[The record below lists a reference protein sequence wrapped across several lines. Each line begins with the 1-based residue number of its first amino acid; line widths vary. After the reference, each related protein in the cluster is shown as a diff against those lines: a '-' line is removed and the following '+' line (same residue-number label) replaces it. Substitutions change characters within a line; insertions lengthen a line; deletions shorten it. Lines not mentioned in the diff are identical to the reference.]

1 MVYMNGLGND
11 PLSAKEAEGPPVQ
24 LEPVDLSVRSPPK
37 DLKSTSV
44 RMRSGGLLK
53 RPPPPLITAPHL
65 LALRHKTKDLFYS
78 LHNNNNNNNNEETE
92 NESTDSSES
101 TATAKI
107 AAAAA
112 AAAAAT
118 IAAAAAASQ
127 APPSA
132 FSPTHAHHLLST
144 LCGTG
149 SAIVP
154 GQSETPGNNGSAA
167 DGATAAAA
175 AAALILAENNNSL
188 SVNNN
193 NYPSESD
200 LETKP
205 STFRGEST
213 TYPTIY
219 NNYCVQQRGSPTQR
233 TSSESQRKKSPST
246 GLGSSGTGGGGGTY
260 PIQHPHHHPHH
271 HLFPPQFL
279 QAFSVHQLQQQ
290 EEQLLSHR
298 RAQSPLSLMFDQQLQ
313 EQLHQL
319 SAASVVHPPSVA
331 KLLPGIP
338 APLAASIAS
347 IASSLPKNHPLSE
360 TATVAFQRLL
370 QQQQQHQQSAT
381 VAASSQLGSGLLSS
395 RSRNS
400 TKPTD
405 RSSSPDRYIGKL
417 TDLRQRTASNS
428 SSNGGAAASGEQAA
442 TPSSKRHAD
451 DGNGH
456 SSSSSSSSNN
466 NTPRHHLH
474 LASASP
480 GLLGL
485 GSELRHHHHHHHH
498 NHHHHHQSSSSLSS
512 LKGLTKN
519 RKIHRCDATGCDKV
533 YTKSSHL
540 KAHKRTHTGEKPYI
554 CTWEGCVWRFARSD
568 ELTRHYRKH
577 TGLKPF
583 RCKLCTRSFSRSD
596 HLSLHMKRH

>member
-1 MVYMNGLGND
+1 MDV
-11 PLSAKEAEGPPVQ
+11 
-24 LEPVDLSVRSPPK
+24 
-37 DLKSTSV
+37 
-44 RMRSGGLLK
+44 
-53 RPPPPLITAPHL
+53 
-65 LALRHKTKDLFYS
+65 LFYT
-78 LHNNNNNNNNEETE
+78 LHNNNNYDDTE
-92 NESTDSSES
+92 NDSTDSSSES

-118 IAAAAAASQ
+118 LAAAAVASQ

-132 FSPTHAHHLLST
+132 FSPTHAHQLLST
-144 LCGTG
+144 LCGAG

-154 GQSETPGNNGSAA
+154 GQSETPSNNNGSAN
-167 DGATAAAA
+167 DGATA

-205 STFRGEST
+205 STYRESP
-213 TYPTIY
+213 YPIY
-219 NNYCVQQRGSPTQR
+219 SNYCVQQRASPTHR
-233 TSSESQRKKSPST
+233 TKAENHQKKSPAP
-246 GLGSSGTGGGGGTY
+246 GLGT
-260 PIQHPHHHPHH
+260 HPAHHPHHPHH
-271 HLFPPQFL
+271 HLFPAQFL
-279 QAFSVHQLQQQ
+279 QAFSVHHHQQQ
-290 EEQLLSHR
+290 QQQHEEQQQAALLTSVGINSHR
-298 RAQSPLSLMFDQQLQ
+298 RAHSPLSMMLDHQLH

-319 SAASVVHPPSVA
+319 SAASVVHPPTVA

-370 QQQQQHQQSAT
+370 QQQQQQHQQSANT
-381 VAASSQLGSGLLSS
+381 TKAQTGNSGVFS
-395 RSRNS
+395 RSRHNTNS
-400 TKPTD
+400 TG
-405 RSSSPDRYIGKL
+405 SNSPDRYTGKL
-417 TDLRQRTASNS
+417 TDLRQRTGSTS
-428 SSNGGAAASGEQAA
+428 SSNGGVNSEQPAASS
-442 TPSSKRHAD
+442 TKRHVND
-451 DGNGH
+451 NNNGH
-456 SSSSSSSSNN
+456 SSSISSNS
-466 NTPRHHLH
+466 TPRHRLQ
-474 LASASP
+474 LATASP
-480 GLLGL
+480 GLLAL
-485 GSELRHHHHHHHH
+485 GSELRHHHHH
-498 NHHHHHQSSSSLSS
+498 NHHHHQSSSTLSS
-512 LKGLTKN
+512 MKGLTKN